1 MGTLRLLVLLLP
13 AMASAFAPL
22 TIQRAHTVDS
32 RGRTAGWRYLPGQL
46 AVRRPVPLRK
56 SPALRMVSSL
66 EDQETTEKNSEV
78 TASQDEKPAA
88 VPSEGENT
96 ADEEIIDYKSVKYL
110 TRKEAITIDEE
121 LMDEDGGWPLEAL
134 MELAGKSVADA
145 IYDAYP
151 PKGAEP
157 NPANGN
163 LDGTV
168 LVLCGKGNNGGDGL
182 VAARHLKMYGYNVQV
197 VYPERKNVAPFRG
210 LVNQLKM
217 FDVPVNLGMP
227 GGSYGLGL
235 IVDCAFGFS
244 YKAPLRAPWDML
256 LKQLT
261 NPEFFGELPIVS
273 VDVPLGWDVNRGPKE
288 DGELPVLQPDML
300 VSLTAPKGCAISFK
314 GQHYLGGRFIPYRL
328 NIKYQLGLFNAPYTG
343 TSTFVKLPDQAPTS
357 ARKEFLERFVAEGE
371 EDEEAAAEPQAAPKA
386 PSAGKVARE
395 QVLAAEAEARAKK
408 MAAASAAAAAAG
420 EPGELAAAGALGDVV
435 NDVPDLDAE
444 ADIAPVNQ
452 PWRPPV
458 WPEPNDNIQDAIAD
472 MTDDVM
478 TILGEKREGWPAK
491 LRQLMSTQVIP
502 LGWES
507 DYPPDKTTVAKVVF
521 LGAKTLYEKGFDN
534 QDLLS
539 EGRTLAENA
548 FEQDED
554 LDAGKMLKA
563 YAALYAAGGDE
574 TSQEVILDD
583 MERIIKAKGFPADL
597 VPVPQPPEYSF
608 KDKWTVKIIEPD
620 AMGGEEI
627 EVAVRPKQQFNV
639 LAKAWLKMNG
649 IDEDKL
655 GDYEFVVPEEPKT
668 WRTGTIDLE
677 DEIGDT
683 GLLDGNAF
691 QVVITNPDAELSAR
705 SAEA

>member
-1 MGTLRLLVLLLP
+1 MLDMTNPGLTLVPPLL
-13 AMASAFAPL
+13 SS
-22 TIQRAHTVDS
+22 TRC
-32 RGRTAGWRYLPGQL
+32 LPGQSP
-46 AVRRPVPLRK
+46 VRRPVPLRK

-66 EDQETTEKNSEV
+66 EDQEKTEKDSEV
-78 TASQDEKPAA
+78 TASQDAA
-88 VPSEGENT
+88 VPSEVENT

-110 TRKEAITIDEE
+110 TRQEAINIDEE

-157 NPANGN
+157 NPVNGN

-371 EDEEAAAEPQAAPKA
+371 EDEEAAGEPEAAPKA
-386 PSAGKVARE
+386 PSAGKAARE

-435 NDVPDLDAE
+435 SDVPDLDVE
-444 ADIAPVNQ
+444 EDIAPVNQ

-458 WPEPNDNIQDAIAD
+458 WPEPNENIQDAIAD

-521 LGAKTLYEKGFDN
+521 LGAKTLYEKDFDN

-597 VPVPQPPEYSF
+597 VPVPQVSSWCMLVSRGEAVSAEREGVYDMGVRMRAICDILCPLRAPAPSIPTCLPQPPEYSF
-608 KDKWTVKIIEPD
+608 KDKWIVKIIEPE

-639 LAKAWLKMNG
+639 LAKAWLKMS
-649 IDEDKL
+649 E
-655 GDYEFVVPEEPKT
+655 
-668 WRTGTIDLE
+668 
-677 DEIGDT
+677 
-683 GLLDGNAF
+683 
-691 QVVITNPDAELSAR
+691 
-705 SAEA
+705 